1 MKPKYVQ
8 FWEFVHIFLFVIF
21 ALSLLRD
28 TFDEKSKKFFIWVKY
43 DQKLEPDLLDYF
55 ETLDFCWKMTYK
67 HESLLRVG
75 QTFWQTFQRIVRD
88 ENADNQ
94 FTTLTL
100 QQHWCSNKQK
110 RSQEPSKMTIN
121 QIWFRILIKAIPKRS
136 DIFTQFCRI
145 LSK

>member
-121 QIWFRILIKAIPKRS
+121 QIWFRILIKTIPKRS